1 MLLIYFIYEKFI
13 WKQCMQACEKFSCGF
28 PHWWESWILYPNMM
42 SSQRESQPRSSETS
56 NSREDISRFYF
67 ERFQEGKLLDWLA
80 RRVYNAE
87 AFSGNSDAFPDSSH
101 LPNGA
106 PRFEEYPCDDE
117 GTNDEGNVG
126 IDNGALS
133 YVLQVFVLLIPL
145 TEFTSRNLGH
155 PKPTMASLKRRGCLK
170 KPQSVA
176 LSESILGEDTP
187 TIHCADVESS
197 EKVSLN
203 YYIPCPTSVLIFV
216 MCIKNTSTNKRSY
229 SVWLFLKF

>member
-1 MLLIYFIYEKFI
+1 M
-13 WKQCMQACEKFSCGF
+13 
-28 PHWWESWILYPNMM
+28 LYPNMM

-56 NSREDISRFYF
+56 NSREDLSRFYL

-80 RRVYNAE
+80 RRIYNAE
-87 AFSGNSDAFPDSSH
+87 AFSGNCDAFPDSSH

-117 GTNDEGNVG
+117 GNVR
-126 IDNGALS
+126 IDNDSLS

-155 PKPTMASLKRRGCLK
+155 PKTTVDSLERRGCLK

-176 LSESILGEDTP
+176 LNESVLGEDTP

-203 YYIPCPTSVLIFV
+203 CYIPCPTSVLI
-216 MCIKNTSTNKRSY
+216 I
-229 SVWLFLKF
+229 